1 MNIFISLITAHL
13 FTDFV
18 LQTKT
23 DVIRKSELLFFLKH
37 ITLTSVLAYLLVGVW
52 SLWYIIPLV
61 FVLHGLIDFI
71 KLKLSPKFNE
81 YQFLI
86 FLIDQIM
93 HFLSL
98 ITISYLF
105 AGSEAAWISSYVFY
119 YYDVLIFISALI
131 LITKAG
137 GIAVGLFVKPF
148 VDQLKNFEDRGFI
161 NGGKIIGYLERFLI
175 VLFIITGNFSS
186 VGFLIAA
193 KSIFRFGEL
202 LNSHNRKEAEYIIIG
217 TFSSFSYAIVIGFTL
232 NNYIIYFI

>member
-23 DVIRKSELLFFLKH
+23 DVIRKSELLIFLKH
-37 ITLTSVLAYLLVGVW
+37 ITLTSVTAYLLVGVW

-71 KLKLSPKFNE
+71 KLKLSPKFNK

-86 FLIDQIM
+86 FSIDQIM
-93 HFLSL
+93 HLLSL
-98 ITISYLF
+98 IFISYIF
-105 AGSEAAWISSYVFY
+105 AGSEAASISFYIPY

-148 VDQLKNFEDRGFI
+148 VNFEDRGFI

-186 VGFLIAA
+186 VGFLVAA

-232 NNYIIYFI
+232 NNYITYFI